1 MPTVGH
7 EERRRK
13 AWTFAPG
20 RIQNDINCFRSLLA
34 APLASSCRSADP
46 GMRRASVD
54 PPQST
59 PRTVPAP
66 RAPASPTASPASRR
80 PSHRR
85 PSGTTSGSAGRRR
98 DSHRRRVHV
107 RTPKL
112 PACGLAVDHETNR
125 KSRNAGRVRGE
136 RSRTLLSPVRR
147 GSAGV
152 RSRLSACDR
161 ARKRLTIGLPEIG
174 SVARVRG
181 AVAGRPGGNL
191 AN

>member
-1 MPTVGH
+1 MKRGGA
-7 EERRRK
+7 RR
-13 AWTFAPG
+13 G
-20 RIQNDINCFRSLLA
+20 RSRLAEIQNDINCFRSLLA

-66 RAPASPTASPASRR
+66 RAPASPTAFPASRR
-80 PSHRR
+80 PSRRR

-98 DSHRRRVHV
+98 DSHRRRVCTPCERLLLVRIGTLKVECVDLITGSSCV

-136 RSRTLLSPVRR
+136 GSRTLLSPVRR

-152 RSRLSACDR
+152 RSRCY
-161 ARKRLTIGLPEIG
+161 
-174 SVARVRG
+174 
-181 AVAGRPGGNL
+181 
-191 AN
+191 